1 MKDDDDKEAEM
12 NRNVRT
18 MAAMGVLGCGVLFFS
33 PVGCAGSIGPV
44 WASQRTTD
52 GSVSLPESTIERL
65 SDCMAK
71 HGKPLGPSYHTY
83 SPVIELDKADL
94 AQKSIR
100 DDIPITAY
108 DFRAC
113 TRDALLAMTI
123 PEQRDWKA
131 GSQYIGSPIVVA
143 GVVIVFSELVLEA
156 GAYTI
161 MFAVTV
167 KVVDE
172 AAKDLADV
180 ARRYPKA
187 DDDEDDNECTNGY
200 VRCIDSGGGTAR
212 GNHWNMSRC
221 GSCLEVCRNQKS
233 WPSHIPIAGRGLV
246 PCF

>member
-1 MKDDDDKEAEM
+1 M

-172 AAKDLADV
+172 AAKDLADAV
-180 ARRYPKA
+180 KRRPTWK
-187 DDDEDDNECTNGY
+187 DECTGHY
-200 VRCIDSGGGTAR
+200 ETCMDTALGDR
-212 GNHWNMSRC
+212 NGNHWKQTRC
-221 GSCLEVCRNQKS
+221 GICARVCITNEGS
-233 WPSHIPIAGRGLV
+233 WPSQVGNGSCEYWKHGWR
-246 PCF
+246 